1 MDTITSRFKII
12 KSLLPS
18 VVILLISLI
27 LMNIWNHVNQT
38 PNSTAILKPSETK
51 SAIST
56 IFPTNTIPISIT
68 PLQRLAKTQ
77 SLIPTLP
84 SETETHVQYPSVTP
98 IPVETKSQD
107 TKTPTITKTK
117 FSTLQPIVSSTV
129 YPTQIMVNYPVQ
141 MPKIGVETH
150 DLTKI
155 GRLDQIQLS
164 GVHWI
169 RYNGLLWSMVEPIEG
184 ERNWEAVAQFERG
197 LREISSRGINL
208 ILVVRSTP
216 TWAQKL
222 IGNYC
227 GPVRSDKLDAF
238 AKFMGDLVAR
248 YSIPPYNI
256 KYWEI
261 GNEPDID
268 PNLVPPDSLMGCW
281 GNDQDVYYG
290 GGYYAEMLKRIY
302 PMIKIVDPEAQLM
315 IGGLLLD
322 CDPANP
328 PPGKECKSSLFLEG
342 ILEEGG
348 ALDFDIVSFHG
359 YPLYN
364 GTLQSDE
371 YFPAWQE
378 RGGVVMGKI
387 NFLREVL
394 AKYGITKPL
403 MHTES
408 ALLCPEWNKLL
419 CNPPVDDFY
428 EKQADYLVRLYIRNW
443 AADIYGTI
451 WYQFEGPGWRYSGLV
466 NADDSPRP
474 AYTALK
480 YLTNELDQSV
490 FNRTVTQYS
499 YLQGYE
505 FIKYSMNVWV
515 LWAAD
520 ENVHT
525 IELPNNTLNVYD
537 KYGNPII
544 PKDRKISVLSPIY
557 VELGQ

>member
-1 MDTITSRFKII
+1 MDTIPSRFEKI
-12 KSLLPS
+12 KSLLTS
-18 VVILLISLI
+18 ILILLLSLSVWY
-27 LMNIWNHVNQT
+27 IWNHVRQT
-38 PNSTAILKPSETK
+38 STSTPIPKPSKTISVLAIIHPADTILI
-51 SAIST
+51 SA
-56 IFPTNTIPISIT
+56 T
-68 PLQRLAKTQ
+68 PLQHMVATQ
-77 SLIPTLP
+77 TSISAITSVVEAPT
-84 SETETHVQYPSVTP
+84 QYTSDTP
-98 IPVETKSQD
+98 VPVETMSQD
-107 TKTPTITKTK
+107 TYTPTITKTK
-117 FSTLQPIVSSTV
+117 YSTLQPTKTPTV
-129 YPTQIMVNYPVQ
+129 YSTPVVVNYPVQ
-141 MPKIGVETH
+141 MPMIGVETH

-155 GRLDQIQLS
+155 GRLDQIQS
-164 GVHWI
+164 TGVHWI
-169 RYNGLLWSMVEPIEG
+169 RYNGLLWSTVESIEG

-197 LREISSRGINL
+197 LREVSSRGIKI

-216 TWAQKL
+216 IWAEEL

-227 GPVRSDKLDAF
+227 GPVRSEKFDAF

-268 PNLVPPDSLMGCW
+268 PGLVPPDSQMGCW
-281 GNDQDVYYG
+281 GNDQDAYYG
-290 GGYYAEMLKRIY
+290 GGYYGEMLKKVY
-302 PMIKIVDPEAQLM
+302 PTIKVVDPEAQVM

-322 CDPANP
+322 CDPTNP
-328 PPGKECKSSLFLEG
+328 PSGKDCKSSLFLEG
-342 ILEEGG
+342 ILEYGG
-348 ALDFDIVSFHG
+348 APYFDIVSFHG
-359 YPLYN
+359 YPFYN

-371 YFPAWQE
+371 NYPGWEE

-387 NFLREVL
+387 NFLREELV
-394 AKYGITKPL
+394 KFGITKPL

-428 EKQADYLVRLYIRNW
+428 EKQADYLVRLFIRNW
-443 AADIYGTI
+443 AAGIIGTI
-451 WYQFEGPGWRYSGLV
+451 WYQYEGPGWRSSGLV
-466 NADDSPRP
+466 NSDGSPRP
-474 AYTALK
+474 ASTALK
-480 YLTNELDQSV
+480 YLTNELDQSI
-490 FNRTVTQYS
+490 FNRAVTQYL

-505 FIKYSMNVWV
+505 FIKYGMNVWV

-520 ENVHT
+520 EKMHT

-544 PKDRKISVLSPIY
+544 PEDRKISVLSPIY